1 MKTKKNNILVIL
13 ICAYYMEYSFANN
26 LKIKKYYKEPEGTYN
41 LVSTVVFRLENNY
54 KPMSNYHD
62 KFMFMLQNFKRTFR
76 GNYYLRVYFDRSIY
90 VKTDNDIINKEID
103 EMWKPLLKYL
113 KSLSFVQLVRYNHL
127 DFKKN
132 KTFHDGLFG
141 TLIRFLPLFDY
152 ESNKNIRTIVI
163 TDIDVNKTYLNYTSR
178 CIQYVKQKNLKFFF
192 RTSFCKFIKGRHYTA
207 KGIVN
212 TWLRVMAGTVICDN
226 YKFSHQIL
234 DDFFKQ
240 LYTKE
245 YDSNVDKFVN
255 IFTQQSNSH
264 DNMLKALLMFYRI
277 INAEIPTKLLE
288 LRQSFCNQV
297 RQVSSNKP
305 KKELAMKS
313 RKELDDVKRLRLII
327 EEVDRLSNL
336 TEVELFEFIDNVKP
350 IVEHNLNTLRSKPY
364 YGHLHKLIG

>member
-141 TLIRFLPLFDY
+141 TLIRKLNAHPVSGKAQDVAVFKTVVRLMKEGKKVIIFP
-152 ESNKNIRTIVI
+152 EGKRSKNGGLQPIKPGISMLI
-163 TDIDVNKTYLNYTSR
+163 
-178 CIQYVKQKNLKFFF
+178 F
-192 RTSFCKFIKGRHYTA
+192 RTNAAVIPAYIHGGFSIWPSSKKLPKLFGKTA
-207 KGIVN
+207 CVFGKPLHFVFPEEEDSKERQEKVAKEIES
-212 TWLRVMAGTVICDN
+212 A
-226 YKFSHQIL
+226 IL
-234 DDFFKQ
+234 
-240 LYTKE
+240 
-245 YDSNVDKFVN
+245 
-255 IFTQQSNSH
+255 
-264 DNMLKALLMFYRI
+264 
-277 INAEIPTKLLE
+277 
-288 LRQSFCNQV
+288 
-297 RQVSSNKP
+297 
-305 KKELAMKS
+305 
-313 RKELDDVKRLRLII
+313 RLRKWY
-327 EEVDRLSNL
+327 EEGAVG
-336 TEVELFEFIDNVKP
+336 TP
-350 IVEHNLNTLRSKPY
+350 P
-364 YGHLHKLIG
+364 